1 MTYIFQS
8 RPIILF
14 YLQINVEIALKK
26 DETCLFLYV
35 LGMSVTSLM
44 SRKQTTIILNLEGQS
59 IE

>member
-1 MTYIFQS
+1 M
-8 RPIILF
+8 
-14 YLQINVEIALKK
+14 KH
-26 DETCLFLYV
+26 LFLYV